1 MWTSVKYLSMIHTP
15 EKHFAFAN
23 VILEQII
30 DVVLVFQDV
39 ILAFGAVWSS
49 LEQFGAKEVLYLP
62 KPTSNILEATLGV
75 GPQT

>member
-1 MWTSVKYLSMIHTP
+1 MKYFSMIHTP

-23 VILEQII
+23 VTLEQII
-30 DVVLVFQDV
+30 GVVLVFQDV

-62 KPTSNILEATLGV
+62 EAT
-75 GPQT
+75 PNIF